1 MTFDLIVVG
10 ASLGGLHALESIFAA
25 LPSSF
30 IVPLAIVQ
38 HRHRDSDDTLR
49 LVLQRSSALPIYEA
63 EDKQPIE
70 PGAIYLAPADYH
82 LLVERGSFALSTEGP
97 VNHARPSIDVLFE
110 SAAAA
115 YEARLLG
122 VILTGASADGAQGLA
137 IVKARGGY
145 TIVQAPS
152 SAECRVMPDAAI
164 AATTVDHV
172 VPLNEIVPLLTSLC
186 QSSWKVGL

>member
-1 MTFDLIVVG
+1 VTFDLIVVG

-25 LPSSF
+25 LPGDF
-30 IVPLAIVQ
+30 IVPLAVVQ

-49 LVLQRSSALPIYEA
+49 LVLQRAATLPIYEA

-122 VILTGASADGAQGLA
+122 LVLTGASADGAQGLA
-137 IVKARGGY
+137 LIKARGGC
-145 TIVQAPS
+145 TVVQDPA
-152 SAECRVMPDAAI
+152 SAECRVMPEAAI
-164 AATTVDHV
+164 AATAVDHV
-172 VPLNEIVPLLTSLC
+172 VPLTTIVPLLTKLC